1 MGLPIIESA
10 MRLRSVVSVSALL
23 AAFVVP
29 ADSLHAAPPTNRVVA
44 ATAAPGTFWINHEI
58 IPGERLDEI
67 ADRYAVS
74 IGSILRWNNLDP
86 NRPQFWVGEQLRI
99 QTQLPDRGRHKVSY
113 VVRPSDTWDTI
124 AYRFGV
130 DRQRLEKAWNPHELT
145 LQTGHSLSVWV
156 ENGMV
161 EQEPTPGPLSATLP
175 VPPGAQSIGRPEA
188 GTLVNGVQIPVN
200 PALYTVRN
208 PDHSFGSTHAIDV
221 LQRSIAIFRARTGFD
236 REVTIW
242 DMSLEHGGH
251 YGPHRSHR
259 SGRDVD
265 IGLPLRAGFTLGTAK
280 KGSVDWEATWHLIRA
295 FIESGEVRYVFLSRQ
310 RQISLYKA
318 ALSCGATPE
327 ELEPIIQYP
336 STEKVGI
343 VRHSPGHTGH
353 IHVRFMC
360 GLDEPGCIDG

>member
-200 PALYTVRN
+200 PAASARRMQSTCCSAAS
-208 PDHSFGSTHAIDV
+208 PSFERA
-221 LQRSIAIFRARTGFD
+221 RASIA
-236 REVTIW
+236 
-242 DMSLEHGGH
+242 
-251 YGPHRSHR
+251 
-259 SGRDVD
+259 
-265 IGLPLRAGFTLGTAK
+265 K
-280 KGSVDWEATWHLIRA
+280 
-295 FIESGEVRYVFLSRQ
+295 
-310 RQISLYKA
+310 
-318 ALSCGATPE
+318 
-327 ELEPIIQYP
+327 
-336 STEKVGI
+336 
-343 VRHSPGHTGH
+343 
-353 IHVRFMC
+353 
-360 GLDEPGCIDG
+360 